1 MKKYRNKDPVRN
13 LVNLKLIFNNLN
25 IKIYAY
31 RIKHFSNSQQIF
43 SKIQATKKVMKKK
56 ILFISPKHFE
66 VFHNVS
72 PRTARK
78 YLLELKLEYN
88 IPPKRPL
95 PVIKFC
101 QYHQITLEE
110 FEKSIDFITP
120 NKPLK

>member
-1 MKKYRNKDPVRN
+1 MYTE
-13 LVNLKLIFNNLN
+13 LN
-25 IKIYAY
+25 IFQTHNKYSV
-31 RIKHFSNSQQIF
+31 KLKNQI
-43 SKIQATKKVMKKK
+43 MKKK
-56 ILFISPKHFE
+56 ILLISPKHLE